1 MNPFKYGQ
9 VVGGDDFCP
18 RPALIKQMTGFLQS
32 GQNVVVLGERRIGK
46 TSLICEAAR
55 RSKKRRVLYAD
66 LLEIKSAD
74 DLCKRLVKAIISLEQ
89 ESGLLEKALRSL
101 SQLRPSVSLDPLTG
115 KPSVSLDATVRLQ
128 PESIEGLLDMVQ
140 TIHQRRPLVVV
151 LDEFQDI
158 LNLKDSKEAIAT
170 LRSKIQFHTDI
181 PYVFAGSVRNRMA
194 EIFTH
199 PDSAFFK
206 SAALL
211 NVGRI
216 DPGKFSDFLQRRFAQ
231 GKRKVDGCVMEKA
244 FELADEIPGDIQQLC
259 AALWEVTSY
268 KGQIT
273 EDVIPNA
280 LQLIFAR
287 ESKGYE
293 AVLLQITA
301 LQLRCLVG
309 LAQLGGKTPM
319 SKDFLRETGIA
330 TPASVQRALSRLEKL
345 KIIYRHEGRCKFV
358 NPFLKSW
365 LIHKDY

>member
-18 RPALIKQMTGFLQS
+18 RPALLKQMTGFLRS
-32 GQNVVVLGERRIGK
+32 GQNVAVLGERRIGK

-55 RSKKRRVLYAD
+55 RAKKRRMLYAD

-89 ESGLLEKALRSL
+89 DGGLLGKALRSL

-115 KPSVSLDATVRLQ
+115 KPSVSLDASVKLR

-140 TIHQRRPLVVV
+140 TIHRRRPVIVVF
-151 LDEFQDI
+151 DEFQDI
-158 LNLKDSKEAIAT
+158 LNLKNSGEAIAT
-170 LRSKIQFHTDI
+170 LRSKIQFHSKI

-194 EIFTH
+194 EIFTD
-199 PDSAFFK
+199 PDSPFFK
-206 SAALL
+206 SAALMH
-211 NVGRI
+211 VGRI
-216 DPGKFSDFLQRRFAQ
+216 DPGEFSVFLERRFAQ
-231 GKRKVDGCVMEKA
+231 GKRKVGDGVMGKVSG
-244 FELADEIPGDIQQLC
+244 LADDIPGDVQQLC

-268 KGQIT
+268 KDQIT
-273 EDVIPNA
+273 DGVLPDA
-280 LQLIFAR
+280 LQLVFAR

-293 AVLLQITA
+293 AILHQITGQ
-301 LQLRCLVG
+301 QLRCLVG
-309 LAQLGGKTPM
+309 LAELGGKAPL
-319 SKDFLRETGIA
+319 SQDFLRETGIA

-345 KIIYRHEGRCKFV
+345 KIICRYEGQCRFA